1 MESFDFLKLFITVNC
16 CIILLYLLK
25 FSLAIREGCF
35 QFIVLLRQSIE
46 LGIPLPQAI
55 EQCASNIS
63 FKPLKEFLTKRVLP
77 ELRAGK
83 SLAEALKKKF
93 MFFPIFSFLILLIL
107 SSGIFFLFLP
117 FFRRQPFSKYDIKVI
132 FAGESNGLLPEGLQ
146 ILEHKYKETSKYI
159 LSRRTGDPLSLSHY
173 ISYFFNTLIGFV
185 SIGGFISVYILPT
198 FVSLLE
204 ALKIPLPIMTQYLI
218 AISKSLPEFSS
229 LAVISI
235 LGIVVIWQIPYIR
248 DPLLIR
254 LPFIKSLFIFSEC
267 KLFAKG
273 MSICMEKNVAMDK
286 ALQFSEAISM
296 NIVIKKLINS
306 VKEETA
312 KGVALSDALKSQK
325 GFPHFFSWMVSFG
338 EKSHHLPAVMNE
350 MAGYYSMEIPF
361 LIRKIQSQFIV
372 ALALFSWLITM
383 FVVLGMF
390 LPLLEFIKFMEGL
403 F

>member
-35 QFIVLLRQSIE
+35 QFIALLRQSIE

-107 SSGIFFLFLP
+107 SSGIFFFFLP

-132 FAGESNGLLPEGLQ
+132 SAGESNGLLSEGLQ
-146 ILEHKYKETSKYI
+146 ILEHKYKETSKD
-159 LSRRTGDPLSLSHY
+159 RTGDALSLSHH
-173 ISYFFNTLIGFV
+173 ISYFFNALIGFV

-204 ALKIPLPIMTQYLI
+204 ALRIPLPIMTQYLM

-267 KLFAKG
+267 QLFAKG

-286 ALQFSEAISM
+286 ALQFSEAIST

-325 GFPHFFSWMVSFG
+325 VFPHFFSWMVSFG

-350 MAGYYSMEIPF
+350 VADYYSIEIPF
-361 LIRKIQSQFIV
+361 LIRKIRFQFIV
-372 ALALFSWLITM
+372 ASALFSGLITM
-383 FVVLGMF
+383 FVVLGIF
-390 LPLLEFIKFMEGL
+390 LPLLEFISFMEGL